1 MLASM
6 FQPLHA
12 SPDRAIGEHRHI
24 LVTGSRVVVRV
35 EAAGSARSLADPEAG
50 AILGREPGD
59 LILGRLGN
67 VHYWASRLPDDQ
79 SELSSLDG
87 HRVGDLRSLHGVLSD
102 EEWNIAGRATQMLE
116 WQRDHQFCGRCG
128 TANEAVLDT
137 RAMRCT
143 ADGTTV
149 FPRLS
154 PAVIV
159 LIERSDG
166 RCLLGRNRGWDVP
179 MYSTLAG
186 FVEPGE
192 TLEDTVRREVFEEVG
207 VRVDGIRYFGSQPW
221 PFPNSLMLGFVAEWV
236 EGDIVVDGEEVID
249 AQWFGPD
256 DLPMIPP
263 PMSIARKLID
273 DWLERQT

>member
-6 FQPLHA
+6 FEPLHA
-12 SPDRAIGEHRHI
+12 NPDRTVGEHRHI
-24 LVTGSRVVVRV
+24 LVTGSRVIVRV
-35 EAAGSARSLADPEAG
+35 EVAGSARTLGDVEAES
-50 AILGREPGD
+50 ILGREPGD
-59 LILGRLGN
+59 LILGRLGS
-67 VHYWASRLPDDQ
+67 VYYWASRLAEGQ
-79 SELSSLDG
+79 MESSSLDD
-87 HRVGDLRSLHGVLSD
+87 HRLGDLRSLHGVLSD
-102 EEWNIAGRATQMLE
+102 DEWNIAGRATQMLE

-128 TANEAVLDT
+128 RANEAVRNT
-137 RAMRCT
+137 RAMRCS
-143 ADGTTV
+143 ADGTMA

-166 RCLLGRNRGWDVP
+166 CCLLGRNRGWDIP

-207 VRVDGIRYFGSQPW
+207 VRVDNIRYFGSQPW

-236 EGDIVVDGEEVID
+236 EGEITVDGDEVID
-249 AQWFGPD
+249 AQWFRPD

-263 PMSIARKLID
+263 PMSIARQLID
-273 DWLERQT
+273 DWLDRQT